1 MLWGSERRVI
11 RTRPRQL
18 GRALLC
24 EKLDPWDL
32 EDYGCQPELEQLRQ
46 LMDTLET

>member
-1 MLWGSERRVI
+1 MKKFLLALL
-11 RTRPRQL
+11 TAATAA
-18 GRALLC
+18 ALLC

>member
-1 MLWGSERRVI
+1 MKREKVWKK
-11 RTRPRQL
+11 TRQL